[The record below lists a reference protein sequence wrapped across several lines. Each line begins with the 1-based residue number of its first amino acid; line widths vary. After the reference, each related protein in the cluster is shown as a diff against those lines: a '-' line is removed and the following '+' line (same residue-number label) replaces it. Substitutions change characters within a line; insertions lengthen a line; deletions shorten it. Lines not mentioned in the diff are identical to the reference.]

1 MQASSVGHWVRQMDG
16 AVGTMAIYEGWTFA
30 AARGASRRTLHE
42 IADAVQLG
50 PAGLER
56 LEQARDIDLTDSSV
70 DVAAIERI
78 LDLYARLGFHIWPR
92 SFWRAACLK
101 RVQ

>member
-1 MQASSVGHWVRQMDG
+1 M
-16 AVGTMAIYEGWTFA
+16 AVYEGWTFA

-42 IADAVQLG
+42 IAEAVNVG
-50 PAGLER
+50 PAELDKLER
-56 LEQARDIDLTDSSV
+56 ARDIDLTSGAN
-70 DVAAIERI
+70 DVAAVERI
-78 LDLYARLGFHIWPR
+78 LELYARLGYHVWPR

>member
-1 MQASSVGHWVRQMDG
+1 
-16 AVGTMAIYEGWTFA
+16 MAIYEGWTFA

-42 IADAVQLG
+42 IADAVKTA
-50 PAGLER
+50 PAELDR
-56 LEQARDIDLTDSSV
+56 LEHARDIDLTSSNV
-70 DVAAIERI
+70 DVALVERI
-78 LDLYARLGFHIWPR
+78 LELYARLGYHIWPR

>member
-1 MQASSVGHWVRQMDG
+1 
-16 AVGTMAIYEGWTFA
+16 MAIYEGWTFA

-42 IADAVQLG
+42 IAEAVKTG
-50 PAGLER
+50 PAGLEK
-56 LEQARDIDLTDSSV
+56 LERARDIDLTDSSV
-70 DVAAIERI
+70 DVALVEQV
-78 LDLYARLGFHIWPR
+78 LETYARLGFHIWPR